1 MKCSILSAACCAL
14 VGRCHCA
21 ACCGGL
27 SVTRFHFSIPSC
39 GQFRYDL
46 WSFTTDGFY
55 RNNWGFRY
63 VCWVE
68 TKVGASCVWPARS
81 EHFRKNWWV
90 LTLSAGKNFSHL
102 RNHFRVQDPSKKHN
116 TSNSHLPEYIL
127 LDTSTNSH
135 PEYILLDTST
145 NSHLPKYILLDT
157 SLLIWSNLVPRT
169 KSLPHLL
176 QSWCSRSKSGGILST
191 LEAGFDRCADHKS
204 IAENQ
209 LPCLSNLKSFTCR
222 SGDQGHGV
230 LV

>member
-81 EHFRKNWWV
+81 EHFKKNWWV

-102 RNHFRVQDPSKKHN
+102 RNHFRVQDPSKKTQYKQFTPPRIHTARHQHKFTPPRIHTARHQHKFTPPQVHTTRHQFAN
-116 TSNSHLPEYIL
+116 
-127 LDTSTNSH
+127 
-135 PEYILLDTST
+135 
-145 NSHLPKYILLDT
+145 
-157 SLLIWSNLVPRT
+157 LI
-169 KSLPHLL
+169 
-176 QSWCSRSKSGGILST
+176 
-191 LEAGFDRCADHKS
+191 
-204 IAENQ
+204 
-209 LPCLSNLKSFTCR
+209 
-222 SGDQGHGV
+222 
-230 LV
+230 